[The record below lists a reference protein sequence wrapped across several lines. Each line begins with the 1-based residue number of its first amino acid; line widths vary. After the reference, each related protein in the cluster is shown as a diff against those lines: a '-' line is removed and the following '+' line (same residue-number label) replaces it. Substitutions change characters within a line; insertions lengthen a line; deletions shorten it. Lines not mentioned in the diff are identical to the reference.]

1 MKGAPVLPATGGP
14 LARLQPAT
22 VHDVDAIMALE
33 QAAYPLPW
41 TPGNFRDILLDQTGR
56 YCMQLLQLQ
65 QAGGRWELAG
75 YFVALL
81 GVEEAHLLNVAVH
94 PQYQGQGWA
103 RLLLEQLRLWA
114 MSQGAEQIWLEVRL
128 SNPHARQVY
137 ERFGFVLMGLRKN
150 YYPSVGG
157 GREHA
162 EVMCLRLKDAAGNW
176 AGSLRQ

>member
-1 MKGAPVLPATGGP
+1 MHGEAAPQTGVRFTQAHRAH
-14 LARLQPAT
+14 LDDIL
-22 VHDVDAIMALE
+22 ALE

-41 TPGNFRDILLDQTGR
+41 SRQNFISILDDDSGR
-56 YCMQLLQLQ
+56 YSVQLLYLQ
-65 QAGGRWELAG
+65 AEPDRERLAG

-150 YYPSVGG
+150 YYPAVGG

>member
-1 MKGAPVLPATGGP
+1 MHGEAAPQTGVRFTQAHRAH
-14 LARLQPAT
+14 LDDIL
-22 VHDVDAIMALE
+22 ALE

-41 TPGNFRDILLDQTGR
+41 SWQNFISILDDDSGR
-56 YCMQLLQLQ
+56 YSVQLLYLQ
-65 QAGGRWELAG
+65 AEPDRERLAG

-150 YYPSVGG
+150 YYPAVGG